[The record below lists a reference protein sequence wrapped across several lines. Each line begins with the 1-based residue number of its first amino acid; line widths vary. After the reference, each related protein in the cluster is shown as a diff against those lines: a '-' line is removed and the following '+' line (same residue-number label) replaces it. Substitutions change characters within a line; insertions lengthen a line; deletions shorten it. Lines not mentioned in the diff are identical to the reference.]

1 MKSNLFFLG
10 AALLLLVS
18 CSSELDMPRNEALVE
33 GKTPLSVNVLAN
45 PSTKALVDGAVLP
58 NNSKIGVK
66 LVKSDG
72 SAYDNQTYN
81 NIYYNTTDGNAWSV
95 DPVHKILLSANEGKA
110 YAYYPYTENASLDF
124 TAIPRK
130 LEGAKRAGDML

>member
-1 MKSNLFFLG
+1 MKSKLFVLG
-10 AALLLLVS
+10 AASLLLAS

-66 LVKSDG
+66 LVKSADG
-72 SAYDNQTYN
+72 SAYDNKTYSN
-81 NIYYNTTDGNAWSV
+81 NIFYSTTDGNSWNIGRSSCRERV
-95 DPVHKILLSANEGKA
+95 
-110 YAYYPYTENASLDF
+110 
-124 TAIPRK
+124 
-130 LEGAKRAGDML
+130 